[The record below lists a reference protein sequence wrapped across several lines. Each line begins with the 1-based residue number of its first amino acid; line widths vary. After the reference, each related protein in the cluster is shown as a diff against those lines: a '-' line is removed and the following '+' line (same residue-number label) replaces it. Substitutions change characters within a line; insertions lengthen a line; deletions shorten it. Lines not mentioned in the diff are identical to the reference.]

1 MATKEDFE
9 QAIEFS
15 KSCSNPSYIT
25 APDGHIMLVPCGK
38 CKYCQLKKS
47 YNNKRLCDIEANNH
61 EYTYFVTLTY
71 NKENVPYISLK
82 PNNSFSFTG
91 KQSYLI
97 QPCKRI
103 SLHENFENFP
113 YFLPTDVFMSKDEFK
128 DIIYRV
134 NSNNTEYNNRINV
147 LYYHDIQNFLKRLR
161 KNVTKFSNSQIRYY
175 AVGEYGPEHYRPHWH
190 VILYFND
197 KEISENI
204 VSVVSKSWKFGF
216 TNTSKSRGKVSHY
229 LTSYVNSNAIIP
241 NLFKTKSIR
250 PRALHSKFFGL
261 SILKPFEEEI
271 IEKGLEFFD
280 TKDFNISNKI
290 VQLYPTKNIR
300 DYYFPK
306 IPGFSQLS
314 FDDKV
319 DLYSFYLDTENIKNL
334 YGFSNIHDVFE
345 FYVQVILSDPEYY
358 LDYRHDSCTKFLH
371 SLSIIY
377 HLAESNRRDTDH
389 DYLFDKF
396 LSVYYTSKR
405 FCTLFKVKSCNVS
418 FYVRK
423 IVKFYTDY
431 DYKLLTDFYAQLEN
445 YSQFCKST
453 DEQNSVLL
461 FYNNGVNLL
470 HGKANNPLKEFAH
483 ISLESHFERTIKHK
497 RLNDIL
503 NIFGIDY

>member
-1 MATKEDFE
+1 MNTREDFD
-9 QAIEFS
+9 QAIDFV

-25 APDGHIMLVPCGK
+25 APDGHTMPVPCGK

-61 EYTYFVTLTY
+61 EYTYFATLTY
-71 NKENVPYISLK
+71 SKEYVPYISLK
-82 PNNSFSFTG
+82 PNKSFSFSAL
-91 KQSYLI
+91 QSYSI
-97 QPCKRI
+97 YPCNRI
-103 SLHENFENFP
+103 AEHENFDIYP
-113 YFLPTDVFMSKDEFK
+113 YFLPTDVFMSKEEFN
-128 DIIYRV
+128 DIISRV
-134 NSNNTEYNNRINV
+134 NSTNTQSNNRINV

-161 KNVTKFSNSQIRYY
+161 KNVSKFSNSQLRYY

-197 KEISENI
+197 KAISENI
-204 VSVVSKSWKFGF
+204 VQVVSKSWKYGY

-241 NLFKTKSIR
+241 NLYKTKPIR

-261 SILKPFEEEI
+261 SILKPFEKEI

-290 VQLYPTKNIR
+290 VKLYPTKNIR

-306 IPGFSQLS
+306 ISGFSQLS

-319 DLYSFYLDTENIKNL
+319 DLYSFYLYTDYIKNF
-334 YGFSNIHDVFE
+334 YGFNNLHELFTFYIDVI
-345 FYVQVILSDPEYY
+345 QSD
-358 LDYRHDSCTKFLH
+358 SAVFLNMRKDTCH
-371 SLSIIY
+371 NFLRTLAIIY
-377 HLAESNRRDTDH
+377 QLADSNRREYDN
-389 DYLFDKF
+389 DYLFAKF

-405 FCTLFKVKSCNVS
+405 FCTLYKVNSLNVIS
-418 FYVRK
+418 FIRK
-423 IVKFYTDY
+423 IEKFYSDY

-445 YSQFCKST
+445 YSQFCKSA

-461 FYNNGVNLL
+461 FYNNGVNFL
-470 HGKANNPLKEFAH
+470 HGKATNPLKEFAN
-483 ISLESHFERTIKHK
+483 ISLESNFERTIKHK
-497 RLNDIL
+497 RINDLL
-503 NIFGIDY
+503 NIFSVSY